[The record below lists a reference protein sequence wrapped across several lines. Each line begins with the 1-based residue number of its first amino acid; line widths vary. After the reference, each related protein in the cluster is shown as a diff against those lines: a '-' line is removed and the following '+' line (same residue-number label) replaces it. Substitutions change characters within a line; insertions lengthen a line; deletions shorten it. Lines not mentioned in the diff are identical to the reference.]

1 MGLREA
7 ERIVPS
13 YIKNEDVTLRQ
24 VRDYCDA
31 LLKGL
36 NPDNP
41 KEDDEI
47 TRRCSAC
54 RFGGVCGERGE
65 DWDLEKI
72 SLTQQEIQ
80 YCKMLGGTW
89 VGMEDGEVK
98 IFTEC
103 PVYDWDE
110 DEFKTDSVAIVVTDL
125 FPSLKHVSDGRTF
138 AVQI

>member
-7 ERIVPS
+7 ERIVPA
-13 YIKNEDVTLRQ
+13 YVRNEDVTLRQ
-24 VRDYCDA
+24 VRDYCKA

-36 NPDNP
+36 NPDSP
-41 KEDDEI
+41 KENDEI
-47 TRRCSAC
+47 NKRCSAC

-80 YCKMLGGTW
+80 YCRMLGATW
-89 VGMEDGEVK
+89 VGVENGRVK
-98 IFTEC
+98 VFNEC

-110 DEFKTDSVAIVVTDL
+110 EKFKTEPIATIVTDL
-125 FPSLKHVSDGRTF
+125 FPSLNHVSNGRTF
-138 AVQI
+138 SVQN